1 MKTQNNKLQFK
12 KDSITE
18 LNDQQMI
25 GVNGG
30 DGVTFSFVENSK
42 GELIFWISVAIDDK
56 TK

>member
-12 KDSITE
+12 KDSISE

-30 DGVTFSFVENSK
+30 DGFTLSFVEKSN
-42 GELIFWISVAIDDK
+42 GELVFWVTIAIDD
-56 TK
+56 